1 MIYLVIL
8 LVLCQVIHF
17 IYYQKI
23 MLSAKRR
30 HKVIDTQLRSL
41 SQWVISNHQSLAKDL
56 ESIHA
61 LINQK
66 TEVTEQIPL
75 SVLIQAAHKEALEK
89 VKLEHLQQYY
99 SFLLQELQQAGS
111 PPYKMPEPTDKEA
124 LLKNPLTQQLIKK
137 EITGWLNGHSRFE

>member
-30 HKVIDTQLRSL
+30 HKVIDTHVRNLN
-41 SQWVISNHQSLAKDL
+41 QWTIANHQSLSHHL
-56 ESIHA
+56 ETIHA
-61 LINQK
+61 LIDQK
-66 TEVTEQIPL
+66 MDATDQTPL
-75 SVLIQAAHKEALEK
+75 TALMQAAHKEAMEK

-99 SFLLQELQQAGS
+99 GFLLQKLQQAGN
-111 PPYKMPEPTDKEA
+111 PPYKMPEPTDKET